1 MKLVITVRSSHHPR
15 YHLGGLNTFQENE
28 NVFSAMDFHNNSKSL
43 MISMNLS
50 TLRKMIQLSN
60 LVLEN
65 ICDLFSR
72 KDLSDSVFQDTN
84 IMILCL
90 GKGFQYLIKEK

>member
-28 NVFSAMDFHNNSKSL
+28 NVLSAMDFHNNSKSL
-43 MISMNLS
+43 ISMNLS
-50 TLRKMIQLSN
+50 ALRKMIQLSN

-72 KDLSDSVFQDTN
+72 KDQRDSVFQDTN